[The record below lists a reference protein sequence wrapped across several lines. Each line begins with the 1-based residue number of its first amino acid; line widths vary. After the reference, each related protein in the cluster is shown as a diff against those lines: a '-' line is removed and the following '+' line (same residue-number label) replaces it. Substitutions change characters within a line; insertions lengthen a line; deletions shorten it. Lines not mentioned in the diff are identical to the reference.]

1 MTGDH
6 HKLRFLSGD
15 NRLIES
21 YKIDVTE
28 SDISTRN
35 VTSSVLALFQDYP
48 QSLLNFGA
56 ACCIILS
63 IVGIPS
69 NVISAIAIT
78 RYPRLKKNITT
89 VFIINLCIAD
99 CLFCSFTLPFAAST
113 FLQRGWTHG
122 EALCVIFPLIR
133 YSNGAVSLQSVVAIA
148 INRYILICHPKIY
161 KQIYQRHCL
170 VAMIALI
177 WIFAFSLL
185 LPPLIQVWGKLG
197 FDPSSGTCTI
207 LEVDGKSPKTF
218 LFIFSFVFTSTVFV
232 FCYTHI
238 YFVVRKTQK
247 HVQEQK
253 QNTLSKCYDSIEQA
267 PSSYNNSS
275 FSPTI
280 ELPDQRDSPSL
291 KISLSSKINK
301 KLSKDIKL
309 LRMIFVIFLMFV
321 VCYLPMTLVKVLKVE
336 QKIPV
341 VHVLGHIF
349 IYLSACI
356 NPIIYVLMSKEYRQ
370 AYKNLYCCYQEPN
383 VSSSG
388 QT

>member
-1 MTGDH
+1 MTEDLY
-6 HKLRFLSGD
+6 KLKSFTGD
-15 NRLIES
+15 NRLVES
-21 YKIDVTE
+21 YPIDATE
-28 SDISTRN
+28 SDVGTRN

-48 QSLLNFGA
+48 RSLLNFGA

-69 NVISAIAIT
+69 NVISAIAIA
-78 RYPRLKKNITT
+78 RYPRLKKNVTT
-89 VFIINLCIAD
+89 LFIINLCIAD
-99 CLFCSFTLPFAAST
+99 CLFCGFTLPLAAST
-113 FLQRGWTHG
+113 FLQRGWIHG
-122 EALCVIFPLIR
+122 EALCVLFPLIR

-161 KQIYQRHCL
+161 KRIYQRHWL

-197 FDPSSGTCTI
+197 FDPKSGTCTI

-218 LFIFSFVFTSTVFV
+218 LFIFSFVFTSIVFAY
-232 FCYTHI
+232 CYSRI
-238 YFVVRKTQK
+238 YFVVRKNQK
-247 HVQEQK
+247 NVQEQK
-253 QNTLSKCYDSIEQA
+253 RNTFSKCYDSIEQA
-267 PSSYNNSS
+267 SSSYKNSS
-275 FSPTI
+275 FSPSI
-280 ELPDQRDSPSL
+280 ELPDQSEIPSL
-291 KISLSSKINK
+291 KSSLASKMDK

-336 QKIPV
+336 EKIPV

-370 AYKNLYCCYQEPN
+370 AYKNLYCCYQDPN